1 MMTRRQLVGGLGALA
16 GLLHLRPFDA
26 LASPA
31 PADQTE
37 IERAEQYLNRITTV
51 RARFEQQSSNGG
63 TASGM
68 FYLQRPGKLRI
79 DYAPPSHLQIY
90 ASSGLL
96 IYVDTELEESTY
108 VPLSATPAGLLV
120 RENVR
125 FSGDVTVTKVERR
138 PQVLRIELVQT
149 KEPDAGRVTLG
160 FADQPL
166 ELRQWDVVDAQGIT
180 TTVTLL
186 NAEFGVRIDPNVF
199 IFQDPKFGR
208 APR

>member
-1 MMTRRQLVGGLGALA
+1 MMTRRQVVGGLGALA
-16 GLLHLRPFDA
+16 GLLYLRPFYA
-26 LASPA
+26 LAAPA

-37 IERAEQYLNRITTV
+37 VERAEQYLNSITTV
-51 RARFEQQSSNGG
+51 RARFQQQSSNGG
-63 TASGM
+63 NATGT

-79 DYAPPSHLQIY
+79 DYAQPSHLQIY
-90 ASSGLL
+90 ASSGML

-120 RENVR
+120 RDNVR
-125 FSGDVTVTKVERR
+125 FSGDVGVTKVERR

-186 NAEFGVRIDPNVF
+186 NAEFGVQIDPKVF
-199 IFQDPKFGR
+199 VFQDPKFGR
-208 APR
+208 SPH

>member
-1 MMTRRQLVGGLGALA
+1 MMTRRQVVGGLGALA

-26 LASPA
+26 LAAPA
-31 PADQTE
+31 PPDQTE
-37 IERAEQYLNRITTV
+37 VERAEQYLNSITTV
-51 RARFEQQSSNGG
+51 RARFQQQSSNGG
-63 TASGM
+63 NATGT

-79 DYAPPSHLQIY
+79 DYAQPSHLQIY

-125 FSGDVTVTKVERR
+125 FSGDVSVTKVERR
-138 PQVLRIELVQT
+138 PQVLRIELIQT

-186 NAEFGVRIDPNVF
+186 NAEFGVQIDPKVF
-199 IFQDPKFGR
+199 VFQDPKFGR